1 MELYDVFWVE
11 KNMRDHGEVGEVK
24 MGLKKGV
31 QLCAGKNTME
41 SSELT
46 CFELWDDTYNT
57 HCAYVVRIQ
66 SADCLRV
73 TEAGKW

>member
-1 MELYDVFWVE
+1 MNRKMTGFVEGVEVSMVKWMELYDFFWVE

-46 CFELWDDTYNT
+46 CFEL
-57 HCAYVVRIQ
+57 
-66 SADCLRV
+66 
-73 TEAGKW
+73 

>member
-1 MELYDVFWVE
+1 MTFFWVE

-46 CFELWDDTYNT
+46 CFEL
-57 HCAYVVRIQ
+57 
-66 SADCLRV
+66 
-73 TEAGKW
+73 

>member
-31 QLCAGKNTME
+31 QLCAGKKTME

-46 CFELWDDTYNT
+46 CFEL
-57 HCAYVVRIQ
+57 
-66 SADCLRV
+66 
-73 TEAGKW
+73 